1 MREPNFGW
9 SYPPGCS
16 GPPED
21 VEDYP
26 LIDNLYEIL
35 IDEHLSDP
43 VIDKVLDL
51 VRKTLDEYEQKRW
64 KQDMKSLPDE
74 SIFNEEAADARW
86 NDIYR

>member
-43 VIDKVLDL
+43 V
-51 VRKTLDEYEQKRW
+51 
-64 KQDMKSLPDE
+64 
-74 SIFNEEAADARW
+74 
-86 NDIYR
+86 